1 MESELVKV
9 TTTFLSRSSLIH
21 ASEVFNTLL
30 RNEQMKRNAHIHCLP
45 IEIRFYIL
53 HLIFQTRLKVY
64 RNIHLYVD
72 IFGKSEL
79 SSLRADAE
87 LKRRYFSLQ
96 FNAVHLFSNYLHSL
110 AGSEGPLP
118 GCAVVILAQSDE
130 LAKPYTGT
138 NFGRHILAIIEQP
151 FELKLLQ
158 EAEEM
163 LLCSKRAFS
172 IQIHRC
178 ALVARFPKNPFVY
191 DTHTHANEI
200 REEYIAIRLCE
211 KIRKIWWVENNPFNT
226 GMYHISGGSLIKGK

>member
-9 TTTFLSRSSLIH
+9 TNTFLSRSSLLH

-30 RNEQMKRNAHIHCLP
+30 RNEQLKRNAHIHCLP

-79 SSLRADAE
+79 TSLRADE
-87 LKRRYFSLQ
+87 GLKRRFLSLK
-96 FNAVHLFSNYLHSL
+96 FNAIHLFSNYVHSKV
-110 AGSEGPLP
+110 GRGGPAP

-138 NFGRHILAIIEQP
+138 NFGRHILAIIEKP
-151 FELKLLQ
+151 SSELKLVQ

-163 LLCSKRAFS
+163 LLSSKRAFS

-178 ALVARFPKNPFVY
+178 ALVARFPENPFVY
-191 DTHTHANEI
+191 DAHTHVNDN
-200 REEYIAIRLCE
+200 EEYIAIRLCE

-226 GMYHISGGSLIKGK
+226 GIYHISAIKGK